1 MLLRKTLL
9 VALVA
14 AGSIGAIAV
23 PAPAAA
29 STGVYVQI
37 APPAPRYEVIP
48 APRHGHVWVPGYW
61 DWRGHHHVWVRG
73 VWVRERVGYRYRPHQ
88 WVEHG
93 GRWAFNRGG
102 WDRDRDGIPDRYD
115 RHPNNPY
122 RP

>member
-1 MLLRKTLL
+1 MLLRKALI

-14 AGSIGAIAV
+14 AGSAGAIV
-23 PAPAAA
+23 LPTPAGA

-37 APPAPRYEVIP
+37 APPAPRYEVVP
-48 APRHGHVWVPGYW
+48 APRHGYVWVPGYW
-61 DWRGHHHVWVRG
+61 DWRGRHHVWVKG
-73 VWVRERVGYRYRPHQ
+73 VWVRERAGYRYRPHQ

-93 GRWAFNRGG
+93 GRWELNRGG

-115 RHPNNPY
+115 RHPNNPH